1 MLTRVAGA
9 FTVTNSTLLD
19 ALNTQNDNGKLEELK
34 GSFGKMLGPRADG
47 SFRVFS
53 FRETLP
59 LKIGPFLSMV
69 SLLPRYT
76 DNLILTGK
84 RSSHWHPLILTHH
97 GLPF

>member
-19 ALNTQNDNGKLEELK
+19 ALNTQNDNGQLEELK
-34 GSFGKMLGPRADG
+34 GSFVKMLGPRAEG

-59 LKIGPFLSMV
+59 LKVGPVSSMV
-69 SLLPRYT
+69 CSLPRYT
-76 DNLILTGK
+76 DNPLILTGEG
-84 RSSHWHPLILTHH
+84 RPIGILSY
-97 GLPF
+97 